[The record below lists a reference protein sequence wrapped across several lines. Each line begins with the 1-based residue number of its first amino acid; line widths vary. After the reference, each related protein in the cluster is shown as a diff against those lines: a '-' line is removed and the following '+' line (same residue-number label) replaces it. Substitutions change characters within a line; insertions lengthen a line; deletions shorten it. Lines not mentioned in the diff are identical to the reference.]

1 MCSFLHIFV
10 KIYYSDPAGLRSGGC
25 CVPCGV
31 SSVFVGRKAVGA
43 GVMCREH
50 ASVYEL
56 GMSQVC
62 T

>member
-1 MCSFLHIFV
+1 MFFLAYLCENIFSQR
-10 KIYYSDPAGLRSGGC
+10 YAGLRSGGC

-31 SSVFVGRKAVGA
+31 SNVFVGRKAVEA
-43 GVMCREH
+43 GVMCQEH